1 MSASPHD
8 KVENP
13 DVRFEVEDIRA
24 TPVLK
29 FLVGLAI
36 TCVVVALLLVAFYR
50 GMRSYVAGL
59 QPPPPHMQFEDTR
72 RPPGPLLQDRPVS
85 DLRALRAEE
94 DAALHSYGWEDKGRG
109 VARIPVEEA
118 MRLLAERGL
127 PRTAPEPSPSP
138 AAKGKAK

>member
-1 MSASPHD
+1 MSAP
-8 KVENP
+8 KGKLENP
-13 DVRFEVEDIRA
+13 EVRFEVEDIRA

-29 FLVGLAI
+29 FLVGLAV

-59 QPPPPHMQFEDTR
+59 QPPPPHMKFEADR
-72 RPPGPLLQDRPVS
+72 KAAGPLLEENPVS
-85 DLRALRAEE
+85 DFAAFRAQEDRAL
-94 DAALHSYGWEDKGRG
+94 STYGWVDKGRG
-109 VARIPVEEA
+109 VARIPVQEA

-127 PRTAPEPSPSP
+127 PRTAPEPSPAP

>member
-1 MSASPHD
+1 MSVPQSPL
-8 KVENP
+8 ENP

-50 GMRSYVAGL
+50 GMRSYVASL
-59 QPPPPHMQFEDTR
+59 QPPPPHMTFEAAR
-72 RPPGPLLQDRPVS
+72 KPSGPLLQEKPVP
-85 DLRALRAEE
+85 DLATFRAQE
-94 DAALHSYGWEDKGRG
+94 DLELSTYGWVDQGRG
-109 VARIPVEEA
+109 VARIPIDEA

-127 PRTAPEPSPSP
+127 PRTAPEPSASP
-138 AAKGKAK
+138 MAKGTSK

>member
-1 MSASPHD
+1 MSGSRWRTSGHP
-8 KVENP
+8 
-13 DVRFEVEDIRA
+13 F
-24 TPVLK
+24 LK
-29 FLVGLAI
+29 FWWVAI

-59 QPPPPHMQFEDTR
+59 QPPPPHMKFEEAR
-72 RPPGPLLQDRPVS
+72 RPAGPLLQEKPLL
-85 DLRALRAEE
+85 DLLALRAEE
-94 DAALHSYGWEDKGRG
+94 DQALTTYGWVDKGRG

-138 AAKGKAK
+138 LAKGKVK